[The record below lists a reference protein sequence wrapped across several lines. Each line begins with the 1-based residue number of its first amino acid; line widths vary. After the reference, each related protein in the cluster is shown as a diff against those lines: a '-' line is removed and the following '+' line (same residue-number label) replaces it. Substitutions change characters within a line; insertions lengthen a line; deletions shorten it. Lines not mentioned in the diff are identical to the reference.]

1 VASPALKIS
10 DLLQGSVPDGT
21 LVRVS
26 HKNVISVTQ
35 DRVVIRDDAYVVP
48 KAISPTTTTITT
60 APMLLGIPV
69 YMPSEP
75 RPPLESVVT
84 VDAKYVH
91 FDGRSMLMDSTVH
104 VDRAPVATTMSLRD
118 LEGRAPEGMMVKLVD
133 KRVVS
138 VAADN
143 IVLDDDAAT
152 PTLSNTTGSTP
163 IYQFFPVYMGSLAK
177 PLVGSVVT
185 LEAKWVHVGRD
196 ATLRDPKIISVTPAN

>member
-1 VASPALKIS
+1 MKIS
-10 DLLQGSVPDGT
+10 DLLHGNVPDGT
-21 LVRVS
+21 LVRLS
-26 HKNVISVTQ
+26 QKNVISVTQ

-48 KAISPTTTTITT
+48 KVTISPTTTTTTTT
-60 APMLLGIPV
+60 APMLQGIPV

-75 RPPLESVVT
+75 RPPLQSIVT

-91 FDGRSMLMDSTVH
+91 FDGQSMLMDPTVH
-104 VDRAPVATTMSLRD
+104 VDRAPAAKTMSLHD

-177 PLVGSVVT
+177 PRVGSVVT
-185 LEAKWVHVGRD
+185 LEAKWVHLGRD

>member
-1 VASPALKIS
+1 MKIS
-10 DLLQGSVPDGT
+10 DLLQGNVPDGT
-21 LVRVS
+21 LVRLS
-26 HKNVISVTQ
+26 QKNVISVTQ
-35 DRVVIRDDAYVVP
+35 DRVVIRDDAWVVP
-48 KAISPTTTTITT
+48 KVTISPTTTTTMTTT
-60 APMLLGIPV
+60 APRLQGIPV

-75 RPPLESVVT
+75 RPPLQSVVT

-91 FDGRSMLMDSTVH
+91 FDGQSMLMDPTVH
-104 VDRAPVATTMSLRD
+104 VDRAPVAKTMSLRD

-143 IVLDDDAAT
+143 IVLDDYAAT
-152 PTLSNTTGSTP
+152 RTLSNTTGSTP
-163 IYQFFPVYMGSLAK
+163 LYQFFPVYMGSLAK